1 MPMNMLLEE
10 FKHSVMPIKNKLY
23 RFALRYLG
31 NEDEAKDVV
40 QEVLIKA
47 WDRRDDLHLY
57 QSVEA
62 WCMRLTRNISL
73 NKLKSGHY
81 SKTDVLEDELTVNYT
96 SQTPYDSAE
105 TQDTLKNIQR
115 FMQELPPLQMQV
127 LQLRDV
133 EGYSYEEISEAINV
147 SLGQVKINLFRAR
160 QRLKN
165 NLQSINAYGISKH

>member
-1 MPMNMLLEE
+1 MLLEE
-10 FKHSVMPIKNKLY
+10 FKHSVLPVKNKLY

-40 QEVLIKA
+40 QEVIIKA
-47 WDRRDDLHLY
+47 WDRRTELHLY
-57 QSVEA
+57 RNVEA

-81 SKTDVLEDELTVNYT
+81 SKTDVLEEELTFSYQ
-96 SQTPYDSAE
+96 SQSPYESTEA
-105 TQDTLKNIQR
+105 QDVLSNIRR
-115 FMQELPPLQMQV
+115 FMQQLPPLQRQV

-133 EGYSYEEISEAINV
+133 EGYSYEEISELLNV

-160 QRLKN
+160 QNLKK
-165 NLQSINAYGISKH
+165 NLQSIDAYGITKD